1 MPYSFCWQLAIRAI
15 AAASKGHSSM
25 TFQNVANGVEPYA
38 KLSSEYVGSHGAV
51 SGSIP
56 GVDELAS
63 RRTSLASVARA
74 STSRSCSRS
83 LRTTSA
89 NDFRSA
95 PAATSLR
102 SSVGSMASGSV
113 LVDAAFADVRSTSMD
128 AVVSSPGT
136 SGIRSVSDPASSAFS
151 TASANRAW
159 SDSSARSPP
168 SFASPSRVSTRASSA
183 MRLSS
188 VSASMVSLSLPLSAR
203 EIMRSFFTAAEF
215 ASLLD
220 GDVWWDANCA
230 PQALARSFTT
240 TASDC
245 RRSMTAATSPTS
257 FVTAFFA
264 SEPAMASMFP
274 WGGSVR
280 PVVRSCGQS
289 SWRPPQSA
297 SDDVNL
303 IGLSTPTEH
312 GDGSVDRCRPPSRTP
327 ARSSRHAAVS
337 RRRPDRA
344 TASAR
349 A

>member
-1 MPYSFCWQLAIRAI
+1 MNMPYSFCWQLAIRAI

-51 SGSIP
+51 PGSIP
-56 GVDELAS
+56 GVDELAAS

-168 SFASPSRVSTRASSA
+168 SPASSSRVSTRASSA

-215 ASLLD
+215 ASESGD
-220 GDVWWDANCA
+220 DDVWWDANCA

-245 RRSMTAATSPTS
+245 RRSMTAATSPTNL
-257 FVTAFFA
+257 VTAFFA
-264 SEPAMASMFP
+264 SEPAMASTSP

-280 PVVRSCGQS
+280 PVVR
-289 SWRPPQSA
+289 
-297 SDDVNL
+297 
-303 IGLSTPTEH
+303 
-312 GDGSVDRCRPPSRTP
+312 
-327 ARSSRHAAVS
+327 RSPDLVWALVEAVRVRS
-337 RRRPDRA
+337 M
-344 TASAR
+344 
-349 A
+349 

>member
-51 SGSIP
+51 PGSIP
-56 GVDELAS
+56 GVGELAAS

-128 AVVSSPGT
+128 AVASSPGT

-151 TASANRAW
+151 TASANRAR

-168 SFASPSRVSTRASSA
+168 SHASSSRVSTRASSA

-188 VSASMVSLSLPLSAR
+188 VRASMVSLSLPLSAR

-245 RRSMTAATSPTS
+245 RRSMTAATSPTNL
-257 FVTAFFA
+257 VTAIFA
-264 SEPAMASMFP
+264 SEPAMASTSP
-274 WGGSVR
+274 WGGSV
-280 PVVRSCGQS
+280 VR
-289 SWRPPQSA
+289 
-297 SDDVNL
+297 
-303 IGLSTPTEH
+303 
-312 GDGSVDRCRPPSRTP
+312 
-327 ARSSRHAAVS
+327 RS
-337 RRRPDRA
+337 PDRVG
-344 TASAR
+344 TLGGHRSPR
-349 A
+349 QMM